1 MNQELIKTALMGTDR
16 STPSVF
22 LLEKAKT
29 LGVKSDEVTEIVLEV
44 AGITSLMEKSG
55 LMLKDFD
62 KALPEAAAVETKSL
76 CSIRTAAHLKEILSG
91 KMDEAWGE
99 FVFYAE
105 KTNKIIPP
113 EFLPQLIHY
122 CRGNAQLWVALRPI
136 IGERG
141 LWLVT
146 QHPDWQSLLSIKVED
161 ASPPQPA
168 FAAGRYQSLSEEETR
183 TLAKEVL
190 NTIKQNRFIT
200 TDDKKMTIDFKDLSF
215 HSHIGLSSTLFNTFS
230 EDLPYQ
236 WQQKINTLFNVLRF
250 RKEMIEGLEK

>member
-1 MNQELIKTALMGTDR
+1 MNQDLIKTALMGTDR

-29 LGVKSDEVTEIVLEV
+29 LGVKSDEATEIVLEV
-44 AGITSLMEKSG
+44 AGITALMEKSG
-55 LMLKDFD
+55 LMLNNYD
-62 KALPEAAAVETKSL
+62 KAMPEAATIETKRL
-76 CSIRTAAHLKEILSG
+76 CSPRSAAQLKEILSG

-105 KTNKIIPP
+105 KSNKIIPP

-161 ASPPQPA
+161 AAPPQ
-168 FAAGRYQSLSEEETR
+168 YQSLSEEETR

-200 TDDKKMTIDFKDLSF
+200 TDDKKISIDFKDLAF
-215 HSHIGLSSTLFNTFS
+215 HSHIGLSSTLFNMFS

-236 WQQKINTLFNVLRF
+236 WQQKINNFFNVLRF
-250 RKEMIEGLEK
+250 RKEMQEGLEN

>member
-29 LGVKSDEVTEIVLEV
+29 LGVKSDEATEIVLEV
-44 AGITSLMEKSG
+44 AGITALMEKSG
-55 LMLKDFD
+55 MILNDHVKD
-62 KALPEAAAVETKSL
+62 LPKIAATETKRL
-76 CSIRTAAHLKEILSG
+76 CSPRSAAQLKEILNG

-99 FVFYAE
+99 FVYYAE
-105 KTNKIIPP
+105 KTDKIIPP

-146 QHPDWQSLLSIKVED
+146 QHPDWQSLLSLKVEGTV
-161 ASPPQPA
+161 PPQPA

-183 TLAKEVL
+183 VLAKDVL
-190 NTIKQNRFIT
+190 NTIRQNRFIT
-200 TDDKKMTIDFKDLSF
+200 TDDKKITIDFKDLAF
-215 HSHIGLSSTLFNTFS
+215 HSHIGMSGTLFNMFS

-236 WQQKINTLFNVLRF
+236 WQQKINGLFNVLRF
-250 RKEMIEGLEK
+250 RKEMIEGLES

>member
-16 STPSVF
+16 GDPSVF
-22 LLEKAKT
+22 LLKKAKI
-29 LGVKSDEVTEIVLEV
+29 LGVKSDEATEIVLEV
-44 AGITSLMEKSG
+44 AGIMALMEKSG
-55 LMLKDFD
+55 LMLREYD
-62 KALPEAAAVETKSL
+62 KTLPAVAAAETKNL
-76 CSIRTAAHLKEILSG
+76 CSVRTAAQLKEILSG

-99 FVFYAE
+99 FVSYAE

-146 QHPDWQSLLSIKVED
+146 QHPDWQSLLSIKVDD
-161 ASPPQPA
+161 AAPPQPA
-168 FAAGRYQSLSEEETR
+168 FAAGMYQSLSEEETMA
-183 TLAKEVL
+183 LAKDVL
-190 NTIKQNRFIT
+190 NTITQNRFVT
-200 TDDKKMTIDFKDLSF
+200 TDDKKITIDFNDLAF
-215 HSHIGLSSTLFNTFS
+215 HSHIGMSSTLFNMFS
-230 EDLPYQ
+230 ADLPYQ

-250 RKEMIEGLEK
+250 RKEMIEGLEN

>member
-1 MNQELIKTALMGTDR
+1 MNQDLIKTALMGTDR
-16 STPSVF
+16 GGPSVF

-29 LGVKSDEVTEIVLEV
+29 LGVKSDEATEIVLEV
-44 AGITSLMEKSG
+44 AGITALMEKSG
-55 LMLKDFD
+55 LMLREYD
-62 KALPEAAAVETKSL
+62 KAMPEVAAAETKSL
-76 CSIRTAAHLKEILSG
+76 CSVRTAAHLKEILGG

-99 FVFYAE
+99 FVSYAE

-146 QHPDWQSLLSIKVED
+146 QHPDWQSLLSIKIED
-161 ASPPQPA
+161 ATPPQ
-168 FAAGRYQSLSEEETR
+168 YLSLSEEETR
-183 TLAKEVL
+183 ALAKDVL
-190 NTIKQNRFIT
+190 NTIQQNRFAT
-200 TDDKKMTIDFKDLSF
+200 TDDKKMTIDFKDLAF
-215 HSHIGLSSTLFNTFS
+215 HSHLSMSSTLFNMFS
-230 EDLPYQ
+230 ADLPYL

-250 RKEMIEGLEK
+250 RKEMVEGLEN

>member
-1 MNQELIKTALMGTDR
+1 MNQDLIKTALMGTDR
-16 STPSVF
+16 GGPSVF

-29 LGVKSDEVTEIVLEV
+29 LGVKSDEATAIVLEV
-44 AGITSLMEKSG
+44 AGITALMEKGG
-55 LMLKDFD
+55 LVLKDYD
-62 KALPEAAAVETKSL
+62 KNGPEAAPVETKSL
-76 CSIRTAAHLKEILSG
+76 CSVRTAAHLKEILGG

-99 FVFYAE
+99 FVYYAE
-105 KTNKIIPP
+105 QSDKIIPP

-146 QHPDWQSLLSIKVED
+146 QHPDWQSLLSIKNKD
-161 ASPPQPA
+161 AIPPHPA
-168 FAAGRYQSLSEEETR
+168 SSADRYQSLSIEETKA
-183 TLAKEVL
+183 LANDIL
-190 NTIKQNRFIT
+190 NQMKHNRSLSIE
-200 TDDKKMTIDFKDLSF
+200 DKKLSIDLKDLAF
-215 HSHIGLSSTLFNTFS
+215 HSHIEFIDNLYRIFT
-230 EDLPYQ
+230 DDVPYP

>member
-1 MNQELIKTALMGTDR
+1 MNQDLIKTALMGTDR

-22 LLEKAKT
+22 LLEKAKN
-29 LGVKSDEVTEIVLEV
+29 LGVKSDEATEIVLEV
-44 AGITSLMEKSG
+44 AGITALMEKSG
-55 LMLKDFD
+55 LILNGFD
-62 KALPEAAAVETKSL
+62 KALPEAAAVETKRL
-76 CSIRTAAHLKEILSG
+76 CSPRSAAQLKEILGG

-99 FVFYAE
+99 FVSYAE
-105 KTNKIIPP
+105 KSNKIIPP

-161 ASPPQPA
+161 AAPPQ
-168 FAAGRYQSLSEEETR
+168 YLSLSEEETR
-183 TLAKEVL
+183 VLAKDIL
-190 NTIKQNRFIT
+190 NTIKQNRFVA
-200 TDDKKMTIDFKDLSF
+200 TDDKKISIDFKDLAF
-215 HSHIGLSSTLFNTFS
+215 HSHIGMSSALFNMFS

-250 RKEMIEGLEK
+250 RKEMIEGLEN

>member
-1 MNQELIKTALMGTDR
+1 VNQELIKTALMGTDR
-16 STPSVF
+16 SAPSVF
-22 LLEKAKT
+22 LLEKAKI
-29 LGVKSDEVTEIVLEV
+29 LGVKSDEATEIVLEV
-44 AGITSLMEKSG
+44 AGITALMEKSG
-55 LMLKDFD
+55 LMLNEYD
-62 KALPEAAAVETKSL
+62 KAMPESAVVETKNL
-76 CSIRTAAHLKEILSG
+76 CSIRTAAHLKEILGG

-105 KTNKIIPP
+105 KSDKIIPP

-146 QHPDWQSLLSIKVED
+146 QNSEWQSLLSIKVED
-161 ASPPQPA
+161 AAPPQ
-168 FAAGRYQSLSEEETR
+168 YQSLSEEETR
-183 TLAKEVL
+183 ALAKEVL

-200 TDDKKMTIDFKDLSF
+200 TDDKKISIDFKDLAF
-215 HSHIGLSSTLFNTFS
+215 HSHIGMSSTLFNMFS

-236 WQQKINTLFNVLRF
+236 WQQKINNFFNVLRF
-250 RKEMIEGLEK
+250 RKEMKEGLEN

>member
-1 MNQELIKTALMGTDR
+1 MSQELIKTALMGTDR

-29 LGVKSDEVTEIVLEV
+29 LGIKSDEATEIVLEV
-44 AGITSLMEKSG
+44 AGITALMEKSG
-55 LMLKDFD
+55 LLLNDFD
-62 KALPEAAAVETKSL
+62 KVMPEAAAIETKHL
-76 CSIRTAAHLKEILSG
+76 CSPRSAAQLKEILGG

-99 FVFYAE
+99 FVYYAQ
-105 KTNKIIPP
+105 KTDKIIPP

-161 ASPPQPA
+161 AAPPQ
-168 FAAGRYQSLSEEETR
+168 YQSLSEEETR

-200 TDDKKMTIDFKDLSF
+200 TDDKKMTIDFKDLAF
-215 HSHIGLSSTLFNTFS
+215 HSHIGLSSTLFNMFS

-250 RKEMIEGLEK
+250 RKEIKEGLEN